1 MNRSHKQQLEKL
13 KSQNEY
19 DEKDLEMAN
28 ELLKQ
33 DDPPFKEDVRVVQ
46 QKIKRILRTKRR

>member
-33 DDPPFKEDVRVVQ
+33 DDPPFKEDVRAVQ